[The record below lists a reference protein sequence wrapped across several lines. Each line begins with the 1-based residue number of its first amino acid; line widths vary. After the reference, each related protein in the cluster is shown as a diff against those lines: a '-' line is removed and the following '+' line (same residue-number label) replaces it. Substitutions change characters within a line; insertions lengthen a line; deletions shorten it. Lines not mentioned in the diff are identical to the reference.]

1 MFVGP
6 VILCRSDCIFIGPVD
21 ELDCCALA
29 LDGNDSGT
37 RHSRGHEDPSIK
49 AKKSSKPCDRASIL
63 AVGRRHDCQWT
74 EPGKVLAQ
82 LGERPPV
89 GGLAPRS
96 LAKGAVRRPPCPE
109 SLESR
114 QTESHG
120 LVLHEQLRYPQA
132 ASQFGRVDES
142 RWRVVGHSL
151 VNSKGS
157 LPGELYV

>member
-6 VILCRSDCIFIGPVD
+6 VILCRSDCIFRGPVD

-120 LVLHEQLRYPQA
+120 LVPVSYTHIRAHETRHDIVCRPLLEKKKIKKIRRLLQI
-132 ASQFGRVDES
+132 SQ
-142 RWRVVGHSL
+142 
-151 VNSKGS
+151 
-157 LPGELYV
+157 